1 MKKDSSP
8 YLCEGD
14 NFNNPNLRIMKKFYS
29 LIAVAMMVTAVNA
42 QGSESFETQT
52 ILKGSYASGT
62 FAGETEGVTVNYVAS
77 RNEGEYPITGKGI
90 MLRRADEPSSV
101 EFVIPNGVGE
111 FTFKYRKAF
120 TVGEARVLAVVVDGV
135 QQEPVIGPFGAGAGA
150 DATVYTS
157 TIVINK
163 TGAVSVKI
171 TYPTGTAKGGRQVT
185 IDDVS
190 WTAPANLSVVNFDKV
205 KETLVKNTVVTNEV
219 SFLKDA
225 KVQIINLNGQV
236 VKTAAVKENQ
246 SLSVNELPKGVYIVT
261 GVVDG
266 KVVSQKIIKK

>member
-1 MKKDSSP
+1 
-8 YLCEGD
+8 
-14 NFNNPNLRIMKKFYS
+14 MKKFYS
-29 LIAVAMMVTAVNA
+29 LIAVAMMATAVNA

-52 ILKGSYASGT
+52 VLTANYANGT
-62 FAGETEGVTVNYVAS
+62 FGGETSGVTINYVAS
-77 RNEGEYPITGKGI
+77 RNEGDYAITGKGI

-101 EFVIPNGVGE
+101 EFLIPNGVGE

-120 TVGEARVLAVVVDGV
+120 TGGNERTLAVVVDGV
-135 QQEPVIGPFGAGAGA
+135 QQEPVIGSFGAGSGA
-150 DATVYTS
+150 DATIHTS

-171 TYPTGTAKGGRQVT
+171 TYPTGTATGNRQVT

-190 WTAPANLSVVNFDKV
+190 WTAPANLSVTSFEKA

-219 SFLKDA
+219 SFLKEA
-225 KVQIINLNGQV
+225 KVQIINLSGQV
-236 VKTAAVKENQ
+236 VKTASVKENQ
-246 SLSVNELPKGVYIVT
+246 SLNVSELPKGVYIVT

-266 KVVSQKIIKK
+266 KAVSQKVIKK

>member
-1 MKKDSSP
+1 
-8 YLCEGD
+8 
-14 NFNNPNLRIMKKFYS
+14 MKKFYS
-29 LIAVAMMVTAVNA
+29 LIAVAMMATAVNA

-52 ILKGSYASGT
+52 VLTASYADGT
-62 FAGETEGVTVNYVAS
+62 FAGETSGVTVNYVHS
-77 RNEGEYPITGKGI
+77 RNEGIGTSDDYSITGKGI
-90 MLRRADEPSSV
+90 MLRRSDEPSSV

-120 TVGEARVLAVVVDGV
+120 TGGSDRTLAIVVDGV
-135 QQEPVIGPFGAGAGA
+135 QQEPVIGPFGGGAGA

-157 TIVINK
+157 KVVINK

-171 TYPTGTAKGGRQVT
+171 TYPTGTKTGNKQVT

-190 WTAPANLSVVNFDKV
+190 WTAPSNLSVASFEKA

-225 KVQIINLNGQV
+225 KVQIINLSGQV
-236 VKTAAVKENQ
+236 VKSASVKENQ
-246 SLSVNELPKGVYIVT
+246 SLNVSELPKGVYIVT